1 MVKAR
6 TDRELS
12 CAICALNVED
22 ATFVRRRAL
31 PHGENVGV
39 SQQDEAKKP
48 PNSTVWLRPTFSV
61 WGRRCPAPGSATHTK
76 SVRFRWG

>member
-12 CAICALNVED
+12 CAICALKVEE

-31 PHGENVGV
+31 PHGEWALATRLISRGFLCR
-39 SQQDEAKKP
+39 EI
-48 PNSTVWLRPTFSV
+48 LRVT
-61 WGRRCPAPGSATHTK
+61 
-76 SVRFRWG
+76 